1 VNSNSKRNF
10 VLAMTWGRIWAVA
23 LLILAFYGLPNTEL
37 AQSTGPICCFIF
49 SAAAL
54 TDWLDGFY
62 ARKWDVVSSFG
73 AFLDPVADK
82 LMVVTALVLL
92 VQHDPRLWLVLPAIV
107 IISREML
114 VSALR
119 EWLAQSGARDVITV
133 AGLGK
138 LKTIFQMTAIGFLL
152 YRNDSLFW
160 PVAGF
165 SLYETGVLLLL
176 IATVLTIWS
185 AWAYLRAAWPR
196 LTAG

>member
-1 VNSNSKRNF
+1 MSSKRNI
-10 VLAMTWGRIWAVA
+10 VLAMTWGRIWAVV
-23 LLILAFYGLPNTEL
+23 LLIIAFYGLPYTEL
-37 AQSTGPICCFIF
+37 APSTGPICCFIF

-54 TDWLDGFY
+54 SDWLDGFY
-62 ARKWDVVSSFG
+62 ARKWNVVSRFG

-92 VQHDPRLWLVLPAIV
+92 VKHDPQIWVVLPAIV

-114 VSALR
+114 ISALR
-119 EWLAQSGARDVITV
+119 EWLAQSGASEVIAV

-160 PVAGF
+160 PVAGV
-165 SLYETGVLLLL
+165 SLYDTGLLLLL
-176 IATVLTIWS
+176 IATALTLWS

-196 LTAG
+196 LKAG

>member
-1 VNSNSKRNF
+1 VSSKRNF
-10 VLAMTWGRIWAVA
+10 VLAMTWGRIWAVV
-23 LLILAFYGLPNTEL
+23 LLILAFYGLPYTDL
-37 AQSTGPICCFIF
+37 APSTGPICCFIF

-62 ARKWDVVSSFG
+62 ARKWNVVSRFG

-92 VQHDPRLWLVLPAIV
+92 VQHDPTLWLVLPTIV

-119 EWLAQSGARDVITV
+119 EWLAHSSAGEVIKV
-133 AGLGK
+133 AGLSK

-165 SLYETGVLLLL
+165 SLYDTGLLLLL

>member
-1 VNSNSKRNF
+1 MSSKRNF
-10 VLAMTWGRIWAVA
+10 VLAMTWGRIWAVV
-23 LLILAFYGLPNTEL
+23 LLIAAYYGLPYTDL
-37 AQSTGPICCFIF
+37 APSTGPISCFIF

-62 ARKWDVVSSFG
+62 ARKWNVVSRFG

-92 VQHDPRLWLVLPAIV
+92 VEQDPRLWLVLPTIV

-119 EWLAQSGARDVITV
+119 EWLAQSGASEVITV

-160 PVAGF
+160 PVAGV
-165 SLYETGVLLLL
+165 SLYDTGLLLLL

>member
-1 VNSNSKRNF
+1 VSSKRNF

-23 LLILAFYGLPNTEL
+23 LLIVAFYGLPYTEL
-37 AQSTGPICCFIF
+37 APSTGPICCFIF

-62 ARKWDVVSSFG
+62 ARKWDVVSRFG

-92 VQHDPRLWLVLPAIV
+92 VEHDPRLWLVLPTIA

-119 EWLAQSGARDVITV
+119 EWLAHSGAGEVIAV

-160 PVAGF
+160 PVAGV
-165 SLYETGVLLLL
+165 SLYDTGLLLLL

>member
-1 VNSNSKRNF
+1 MSSKRNF
-10 VLAMTWGRIWAVA
+10 VLAMTWGRIWAVG
-23 LLILAFYGLPNTEL
+23 LLIIAFYGLPYTDL
-37 AQSTGPICCFIF
+37 APSTGPICCFIF

-62 ARKWDVVSSFG
+62 ARKWNVVSRFG

-92 VQHDPRLWLVLPAIV
+92 VQYDPRVWLVLPTIV
-107 IISREML
+107 IIGREML

-119 EWLAQSGARDVITV
+119 EWLAQSGASEVITV
-133 AGLGK
+133 AGLSK

-152 YRNDSLFW
+152 YRIDTLFW
-160 PVAGF
+160 PVAGL
-165 SLYETGVLLLL
+165 SLYDSGLLLL
-176 IATVLTIWS
+176 FIATILTIWS